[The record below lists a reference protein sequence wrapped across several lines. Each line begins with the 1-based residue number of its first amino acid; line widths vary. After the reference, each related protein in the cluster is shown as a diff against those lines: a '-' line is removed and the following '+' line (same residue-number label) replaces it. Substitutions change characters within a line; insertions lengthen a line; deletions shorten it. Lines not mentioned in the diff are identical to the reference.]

1 MFSATA
7 VKPRE
12 RINPVKTPAIV
23 PIVPMS
29 NPSARKIMK
38 ICDRLVPT
46 ALITPIS
53 YVRSFTV
60 MNKVL
65 KTMKAQTTSATATI
79 TFRPSSNPAVCPA
92 IL

>member
-7 VKPRE
+7 VKPLE
-12 RINPVKTPAIV
+12 RISPVKTPAIV
-23 PIVPMS
+23 PMVPIS
-29 NPSARKIMK
+29 IPSTKKILK
-38 ICDRLVPT
+38 ICDLLVPT
-46 ALITPIS
+46 ARITPIS

-79 TFRPSSNPAVCPA
+79 TFSPSSNPAVCPA
-92 IL
+92 IF